1 MDEVIKV
8 KKKRKILPFI
18 VGLLVLAFAFYGV
31 FCAVRAVVNK
41 VQQTA
46 AAEDYSVYADY
57 LTWVVGIDPDPFT
70 DITRANYDDLLNIA
84 LCSLLSDEVKTGQFT
99 STDAGLIVP
108 AAEVEAYFIKMFGTD
123 VKIVHEN
130 VQGYGYQFTYDSA
143 ANTYTVPLT
152 GVTPPFTARIDSAET
167 TGGLVT
173 LHVGY
178 VGTSSIEVGIDGTV
192 SAAEPDKYCDITLK
206 TVDGG
211 YNLISIVST
220 TLGEGV
226 VQ

>member
-1 MDEVIKV
+1 M
-8 KKKRKILPFI
+8 PFFI
-18 VGLLVLAFAFYGV
+18 GLLVLVLALYG
-31 FCAVRAVVNK
+31 AVNAVLAVVHQIQLKNT
-41 VQQTA
+41 VS
-46 AAEDYSVYADY
+46 EDYSAYSDY
-57 LTWVVGIDPDPFT
+57 LTWVVGIDPAPFT

-84 LCSLLSDEVKTGQFT
+84 LCSLLSDEVKTGQFE

-108 AAEVEAYFIKMFGTD
+108 AAEVEAYFVKMFGTD

-152 GVTPPFTARIDSAET
+152 GVTPPFTARIESAKT

-173 LHVGY
+173 LHVGF
-178 VGTSSIEVGIDGTV
+178 VGTSNIEVGINGEV

-206 TVDGG
+206 TVDDGF
-211 YNLISIVST
+211 NLISIVST
-220 TLGEGV
+220 TVGEGIT
-226 VQ
+226 Q